1 MLALLAV
8 LLREMLIPL
17 VRPEANIAMRGEASP
32 PWVVM
37 SGFELFVARRYL
49 RTRRKEKVV
58 SVIAVLA
65 VIGVAAGVMA
75 LVISL
80 AVNNAFRN
88 PVTWIT
94 IGLIELV
101 AALSIVSTLSRVVLA
116 KQKDIAVLMSMG
128 ARRSQIQRIFA
139 IQGAI
144 IGAMGTAIG
153 LALGYGVCDFAAH
166 VIRLDVEVHGPGFVP
181 LDPRPM
187 DGVWIAGAA
196 VGVSLIATLCPARKA
211 TRITPVDVLRL
222 K

>member
-1 MLALLAV
+1 MLALFAGQRRETPWAV
-8 LLREMLIPL
+8 TF
-17 VRPEANIAMRGEASP
+17 
-32 PWVVM
+32 
-37 SGFELFVARRYL
+37 GFEMFVARRYL
-49 RTRRKEKVV
+49 RTRRKEKVI

-80 AVNNAFRN
+80 AVNNAFQN

-101 AALSIVSTLSRVVLA
+101 AALSILSTLSRIVLA
-116 KQKDIAVLMSMG
+116 KQKDIAVLLSMG

-144 IGAMGTAIG
+144 IGAMGSAIG
-153 LALGYGVCDFAAH
+153 LVLGYGVCDFADH
-166 VIRLDVEVHGPGFVP
+166 VIRLDETVYRLGFVP
-181 LDPRPM
+181 LNPRPM

-196 VGVSLIATLCPARKA
+196 LGVSLIATLYPARKA
-211 TRITPVDVLRL
+211 TRTTPVDVLRH